1 MTRLSKQL
9 WLLHVDQM
17 TTLTWP
23 AKTWLYN
30 LPKLRFT
37 PSEVKGFI
45 LLHQYRWIGL
55 PKLTSIVLLFKRVSD
70 IRRWPEAEMNWFAE
84 ATWLASILFL
94 YRQQPARLPF
104 GPCRQN
110 SSLTRTSMPPG
121 LSGNFQRSAAR
132 YIGDASFFI
141 FHFSRQIKVDW

>member
-1 MTRLSKQL
+1 MCYFFFLHQQLLLWSWLMTRLSKQL

-110 SSLTRTSMPPG
+110 SSLTRTSMPP
-121 LSGNFQRSAAR
+121 
-132 YIGDASFFI
+132 
-141 FHFSRQIKVDW
+141 FSVISSKLLQDMWC